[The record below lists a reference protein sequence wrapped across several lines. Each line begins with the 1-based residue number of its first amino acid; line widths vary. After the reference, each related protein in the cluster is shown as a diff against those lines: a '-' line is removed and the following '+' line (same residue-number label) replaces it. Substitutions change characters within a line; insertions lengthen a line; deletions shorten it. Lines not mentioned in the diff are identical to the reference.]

1 MSGTTST
8 RVDAKIEM
16 TREARTAFEQSVVS
30 RRGFLKASGLL
41 TVGFCCWSA
50 APGVDPVI
58 AQFGVGT
65 AEGSLAPNQVDSWI
79 AVAADGMVTGYTG
92 KQELGQGIV
101 TAQTQLVAEE
111 LCVPLAHVTI
121 VAADTARTVDEG
133 YTSGSQSHPTNF
145 NHANLAQAAATARQA
160 LIQLASQHLGVPA
173 SQLTARAGTVIV
185 TGNPSKKISYGELVG
200 TKKFSLALDPNAPR
214 RPFDQW
220 TILGKPVPRVDI
232 PALAMATFEFVHN
245 VNLPGMLHGKVV
257 RPPSVGATVSSVD
270 ESSVAGMPGLVKV
283 VVKKNFVGVVAEKP
297 WQAIQAANKV
307 KVNWNNSAGLT
318 KQAEYYEYLRK
329 QSPSRDAFLINS
341 GDVDQALASAAT
353 VLKAT
358 YFHPFQM
365 HGSMGSSCAVADVLN
380 GKATIWSATQGVWQQ
395 RGSAA
400 ILLGM
405 NPEDVHVIFTRGSGC
420 YGHNGADTVS
430 YDAALLSQAVG
441 KPVRVQLSRKDEMA
455 WENYGNAYVMDCR
468 VGLDPKGNIVA
479 WDHETWSPVLGNRPG
494 ENRPGNVIT
503 GFLAGFEPEPFRAQ
517 TPPSQPRGF
526 NNGSNAIPS
535 YVAGCV
541 DDRCGGAG
549 SIRSERVLTHN
560 VVSPF
565 WTGPLRSPSRLQ
577 NTFAHECFMDEI
589 AAHIK
594 ADPVALRLKYLS
606 NQRVA
611 AVLQAAAHSAG
622 WDARPSPKPQHAGGV
637 VTGRGVS
644 CVAYEGTNGYSAM
657 VIEAE
662 VDRASGVVAVKRI
675 VVAVDCGPI
684 SNPDG
689 LKNQCEGGALQ
700 GVSRALGEE
709 VTWDDQKITSVDW
722 RTYHSLPL
730 GFAIPQIDVVLVNN
744 PTERAD
750 GAGELA
756 ITLSGSAL
764 GNAIFDATGVRIREI
779 PFTPDRLKAAFKA
792 GAPAKA

>member
-1 MSGTTST
+1 MSTPVKRRAAASGFSMTP
-8 RVDAKIEM
+8 DA
-16 TREARTAFEQSVVS
+16 RAAFERAVLS
-30 RRGFLKASGLL
+30 RRGFLKASGAL

-50 APGVDPVI
+50 ASNPML
-58 AQFGVGT
+58 AQFGVGLT
-65 AEGSLAPNQVDSWI
+65 EGSPPANQVDSWI
-79 AVAADGMVTGYTG
+79 SVAADGTITGYTG

-111 LCVPLAHVTI
+111 LCVPFASVTMI
-121 VAADTARTVDEG
+121 AADTAHTPDEG

-145 NHANLAQAAATARQA
+145 NRANLAQAAATARQA
-160 LIQLASQHLGVPA
+160 LMQLASQHLGVPA
-173 SQLTARAGTVIV
+173 AQLTARDGAVFV
-185 TGNPSKKISYGELVG
+185 ASNPSKKISYGELVG
-200 TKKFSLALDPNAPR
+200 GTKFSLTLDPNAPR
-214 RPFDQW
+214 KPFSEW
-220 TILGKPVPRVDI
+220 TVLGKPIPRVDI
-232 PALAMATFEFVHN
+232 PALAMGTFEFVHN
-245 VNLPGMLHGKVV
+245 VKRPGMLHGKVV
-257 RPPSVGATVSSVD
+257 RPPAVGATVVSVD

-297 WQAIQAANKV
+297 WQAIQVANKL
-307 KVNWNNSAGLT
+307 KVNWSAGSGIT
-318 KQAEYYEYLRK
+318 KQSEYYDALRK
-329 QSPSRDAFLINS
+329 QQPSRNAFLINS
-341 GDVDQALASAAT
+341 GDVDQTLASAAT

-358 YFHPFQM
+358 YLHPFQM
-365 HGSMGSSCAVADVLN
+365 HGSMGSSCAVADVAD
-380 GKATIWSATQGVWQQ
+380 GKAMIWSATQGVWQL

-405 NPEDVHVIFTRGSGC
+405 NPDDVHVIFTRGSGC

-455 WENYGNAYVMDCR
+455 WENYGNAYVLDCR
-468 VGLDPKGNIVA
+468 AGLDAKGNIIA

-494 ENRPGNVIT
+494 AERPGNVIT
-503 GFLAGFEPEPFRAQ
+503 GYLAGFEPEPFRAQ
-517 TPPSQPRGF
+517 ATPSQPRGF

-541 DDRCGGAG
+541 EDRCGGAG
-549 SIRSERVLTHN
+549 SIKSERVLTHN

-577 NTFAHECFMDEI
+577 NTFAHECLMDEI

-611 AVLQAAAHSAG
+611 GVLQAAAKAAG
-622 WDARPSPKPQHAGGV
+622 WDARPSPNPHRSGNIF
-637 VTGRGVS
+637 TGRGVS
-644 CVAYEGTNGYSAM
+644 CVAYEGANGYSAM
-657 VIEAE
+657 VLEAE
-662 VDRASGVVAVKRI
+662 IDTASGLINIKRI
-675 VVAVDCGPI
+675 IIAADCGPI

-689 LKNQCEGGALQ
+689 LRNQCEGGALQ

-709 VTWDDQKITSVDW
+709 VTWDDHKITSVDW

-744 PTERAD
+744 PGERAD

-779 PFTPDRLKAAFKA
+779 PFTPDRLKAAFQSA
-792 GAPAKA
+792 ASAARA